1 MTIRSNKMK
10 MTIGAAMAMALMLS
24 LPLATRAQEV
34 PPAPNDAADV
44 SAGAVDTAAQE
55 ANNAS
60 NAAIDAAG
68 NASDAA
74 GDAIEDSAA
83 SANEEIDRVGDRA
96 DEAQDASD
104 NLADRADDAN
114 LDDQAPE
121 LDANAQLDADAQL
134 RADAAAES
142 QTPPAQLSDEDR
154 NADWRFVER
163 DGVWWYRTPMNTWMI
178 HQDGDWQAHRHA
190 VGYRGAQ
197 SAVHYNQH
205 GQVIHHGQQQAYY
218 NDGYQ
223 GQHVQQT
230 AHQEGADHGW
240 GEEHPSVGQQ
250 EWMCIDGRRTL
261 VTVVSVSPA
270 SMDQGGQ
277 YYPERAASHEDGQQS
292 MPAAPQGDWQD
303 NNQGQSD
310 QQLNDRRTPPPVPQP
325 NDDADKQSSDHPEA
339 PSKDRLQASSS
350 DSNKSYSAAK
360 PVIEGQPADAAALS
374 DAPQAPAEPQQSY
387 QPGQSSQAGPADGS
401 FEGDADRNGGRIE
414 ATDIRD

>member
-1 MTIRSNKMK
+1 MK
-10 MTIGAAMAMALMLS
+10 MTIGVAMAMALMLS
-24 LPLATRAQEV
+24 LPLTTRAQEV

-74 GDAIEDSAA
+74 GDTIEDSAA
-83 SANEEIDRVGDRA
+83 GANEEIDRVGDQA
-96 DEAQDASD
+96 DDAQDASD
-104 NLADRADDAN
+104 NLPDRADDAD
-114 LDDQAPE
+114 LDDESPE
-121 LDANAQLDADAQL
+121 LNDDAQLDADAQL

-197 SAVHYNQH
+197 SAVHYNQY

-218 NDGYQ
+218 NNGYQ

-230 AHQEGADHGW
+230 AHPEVADHGW
-240 GEEHPSVGQQ
+240 GEEHPSVGRQ

-277 YYPERAASHEDGQQS
+277 YYPERAASHEDGQQP
-292 MPAAPQGDWQD
+292 MPAAPQDDWQD
-303 NNQGQSD
+303 RNQGQND
-310 QQLNDRRTPPPVPQP
+310 QQRNDQQNDRRSPPPVPQP
-325 NDDADKQSSDHPEA
+325 NDGASNESSDHPQA
-339 PSKDRLQASSS
+339 PSQDRLQASSA
-350 DSNKSYSAAK
+350 SNNSQSYSAAK
-360 PVIEGQPADAAALS
+360 PIVDGQPTDAATLS
-374 DAPQAPAEPQQSY
+374 NAPQAPAEPQPSY

-401 FEGDADRNGGRIE
+401 FEGDADRNAGRIE